1 MGEQGREL
9 LPGQAREKREKGSV
23 QGAVPA
29 CQNKDPSL
37 MWELYCPYFKLDLQ
51 PFQDSKLWMVSI
63 LQGYDFMPY
72 DP

>member
-1 MGEQGREL
+1 
-9 LPGQAREKREKGSV
+9 
-23 QGAVPA
+23 
-29 CQNKDPSL
+29 